1 MRSLILL
8 KVARGILPISTL
20 FAIYLLLRGHNEP
33 GGGFIAGL
41 VTASAIV
48 LQGLSFGTAATRERL
63 AAILRPAAWVGISVA
78 VIAGVLAMLVGD
90 PFLTHYHAY
99 IPLPG
104 DGYYH
109 LSTTLLFDIGV
120 YMGVVGTSATLVS
133 VFSEPEL

>member
-8 KVARGILPISTL
+8 VIARGILPVSTL

-48 LQGLSFGTAATRERL
+48 LQGLAFGTVSTRERL
-63 AAILRPAAWVGISVA
+63 SQIIRPAAWVGII
-78 VIAGVLAMLVGD
+78 IAALSGILAMFVGD

-99 IPLPG
+99 MPLPG
-104 DGYYH
+104 GGYYH
-109 LSTTLLFDIGV
+109 LSTTLIFDIGV
-120 YMGVVGTSATLVS
+120 YMAVVGTAAMLVS
-133 VFSEPEL
+133 VFAEPQS